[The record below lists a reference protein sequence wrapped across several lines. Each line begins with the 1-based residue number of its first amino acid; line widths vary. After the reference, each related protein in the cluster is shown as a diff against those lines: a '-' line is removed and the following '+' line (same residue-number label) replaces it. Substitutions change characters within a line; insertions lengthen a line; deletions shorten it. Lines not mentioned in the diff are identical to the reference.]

1 MMIKWENKL
10 DKEVSNFI
18 KYMNIIYIYIY
29 LILEFTRYDQ
39 EM

>member
-1 MMIKWENKL
+1 MIKWENKL

-18 KYMNIIYIYIY
+18 KYMNIIYIY